1 MLRDAWVISIISHTS
16 WIFFHCCMHSLTLE
30 VLKLLTDGFMVLRI
44 DTDNHPSNV
53 SLFKNLS
60 GAALKNCIEHP
71 FLPIPAFLY
80 FDYCHALKNA
90 RNLFLDHDMNLSA
103 GIISS
108 TYLKRLY
115 GLQKGW
121 SVKAVRYLTKK
132 HLYPTNF
139 DKIHIVSSTV

>member
-1 MLRDAWVISIISHTS
+1 
-16 WIFFHCCMHSLTLE
+16 MHSLTLE

-80 FDYCHALKNA
+80 FDYCHALKM
-90 RNLFLDHDMNLSA
+90 REIYFWIM
-103 GIISS
+103 
-108 TYLKRLY
+108 T
-115 GLQKGW
+115 
-121 SVKAVRYLTKK
+121 
-132 HLYPTNF
+132 
-139 DKIHIVSSTV
+139 